1 MKVLIGALGLGRRKK
16 DGTAGYEGT
25 TYGFEDGTTDDADFF
40 VYALTRYVKPDHL
53 IVIATDKVK
62 EPDLKNNKSS
72 PLDQLRE
79 WISLEN
85 VPITVVDIPNGK
97 DRNEAWSIF
106 NAVVA
111 KYDELFPEG
120 STQPE
125 VYLDITN
132 GLRSVPIL
140 MLSIGRY
147 LQRSRR
153 VDLQG
158 IFYGAYDAVDET
170 QIVKPVYQVDS
181 FITVLD
187 WASAVDTFLTTGNS
201 VQLAE
206 MLEAQALTIE
216 NADEIATALHALSE
230 ALDLVRIE
238 EVHQNAQMVV
248 DAVKKVDVVALTAE
262 NRIIAELLRRLQ
274 LEFEPLAMSQ
284 PQSNLTIF
292 LKKNLKL
299 VLWYFKRNR
308 YQDAM
313 LVAREWM
320 LTYKMQ
326 HNNAERKRTKYSAAE
341 IFIHENRRNEE
352 GSHQWK
358 PSDKRKLHQEI
369 NDVRN
374 SLAHGGFSDGQS
386 GQAIIIRI
394 NNVIANL
401 QKLEVVL

>member
-1 MKVLIGALGLGRRKK
+1 MKVLIGALGRGRPQK
-16 DGTAGYEGT
+16 DGTVGYEGT
-25 TYGFEDGTTDDADFF
+25 TYGFEDGTTVDADFF
-40 VYALTRYVKPDHL
+40 IYALTQHVKPDHL
-53 IVIATDKVK
+53 IVIATEAVK
-62 EPDLKNNKSS
+62 EGALPELK
-72 PLDQLRE
+72 E
-79 WISLEN
+79 WIDLEA

-97 DRNEAWSIF
+97 DRNEAWAIF

-120 STQPE
+120 SDQPE
-125 VYLDITN
+125 VYMDITN
-132 GLRSVPIL
+132 GLRSIPVL
-140 MLSIGRY
+140 MLSIARY

-153 VDLQG
+153 INLRG
-158 IFYGAYDAVDET
+158 IFYGAYDAVEQT
-170 QIVKPVYQVDS
+170 RKVKPVYQVDS

-187 WASAVDTFLTTGNS
+187 WASAIDTFLMTGNS

-206 MLEAQALTIE
+206 VLETQNLAIQ
-216 NADEIATALHALSE
+216 NAAEIADALRTLSE

-238 EVHQNAQMVV
+238 EVHQYSQSAV
-248 DAVKKVDVVALTAE
+248 DAVKKVDVVGLTAE

-274 LEFEPLAMSQ
+274 FELEPLAMSQ
-284 PQSNLTIF
+284 PQSNLTLF

-326 HNNAERKRTKYSAAE
+326 HQSATHKRTKYSPAE
-341 IFIHENRRNEE
+341 MFMREHREAEE
-352 GSHQWK
+352 GFHQWK
-358 PSDKRKLHQEI
+358 IKDKKELHREI

-374 SLAHGGFSDGQS
+374 SLAHGGFSDDQTA
-386 GQAIIIRI
+386 QDIITRI
-394 NNVIANL
+394 NSVIANL